1 MSSGTVGYTD
11 TRGNKD
17 YLSIIANQVGKRL
30 KESSDMASEE
40 RAYAAGMA
48 EAGGTSLEE
57 AGIGKGFFFG
67 RALGSRFGGDRIART
82 RGRMGMGGA
91 GTNPTSTP
99 AQRFRG
105 GFDYNV
111 TNQISNNSLA
121 DVQPISNALSVGLD
135 GVESGLLAVGRAV
148 GGLEAT
154 TADLSRTQ
162 ANLAKAIMFQ
172 GYLFQM
178 FMSQQKAQSGRAS
191 LAREERSIERG
202 SRGGGRIG
210 GSSFGGA
217 GGGRGMINVTP
228 GGGSGTGGGSTGGFG
243 GGGLFGGGGSSAS
256 KISILGT
263 NVQGIAKGVQVFRG
277 ASRKKGLYNSMTS
290 GGLSGGV
297 GSKVFNQMAAGDVVG
312 MIGGARGVY
321 GQAGIK
327 IADMNLRNLDSAD
340 NVATALAKMFGMSTE
355 QATNIGLQ
363 AGKYQKN
370 TAFKNSYDE
379 AAKKFGK
386 AFEAS
391 TETQKKIMMAS
402 LFADDGFNLEYMEA
416 LQNLDETEN
425 LVKSAKTPKK
435 SKILGPNGK
444 PIEITDQF
452 AIDSLKNRD
461 EVFEA
466 VARKYGDTAAEQF
479 MELGLFGASDK
490 MYLDLADQVKYSN
503 TAESL
508 MKHFP
513 NFKFDNLE
521 QAMVLAR
528 IGDMTDQGIPATK
541 QIDILSNKMG
551 VNVQELLMDKK
562 IGDAIIDNVT
572 GVGAAFAKTGSRGV
586 WRRVAKALPGV
597 GLVLGTI
604 FAVERASK
612 GDFLGAG
619 LEISSGLLGL
629 GGPATSGLGLAI
641 DGYLLGRDMG
651 VVPMR
656 KAGEISGFLPNSLLS
671 INGIPTATFNETGN
685 REKLSITHDE
695 PDPYKRREKMLALGG
710 DNLGSM
716 GAIGA
721 VLSIFGFGVSQLK
734 NVFEGA
740 GGLKKNIERRLN
752 PSYNNDMQNINSLS
766 QNSADPFQLSND
778 TALASS
784 TNITSTIN
792 NIYNN
797 GGGGG
802 GDASTRDET
811 LGGTFAMLDLQEYA
825 AKFGASRKS

>member
-30 KESSDMASEE
+30 KEASDMASEE
-40 RAYAAGMA
+40 RAFASEQA
-48 EAGGTSLEE
+48 ELGGTSLEE

-105 GFDYNV
+105 GFDYKV

-121 DVQPISNALSVGLD
+121 DVQPISNALSLGLD

-202 SRGGGRIG
+202 SRGGRIG

-228 GGGSGTGGGSTGGFG
+228 GGGSGTGGGSTGGS
-243 GGGLFGGGGSSAS
+243 GGGLFRGGNSALS
-256 KISILGT
+256 GT
-263 NVQGIAKGVQVFRG
+263 QIALSNIQGIQKGVQVFRG
-277 ASRKKGLYNSMTS
+277 ASRQKGLYNSMTS

-340 NVATALAKMFGMSTE
+340 NVAAALAKMFGMSTE
-355 QATNIGLQ
+355 QAATIGLQ

-370 TAFKNSYDE
+370 AAFRNSYDE

-386 AFEAS
+386 AFEVG
-391 TETQKKIMMAS
+391 TETQKKIMMSS
-402 LFADDGFNLEYMEA
+402 LFADDGFNLEYKEA
-416 LQNLDETEN
+416 LQNLEETESLMKN
-425 LVKSAKTPKK
+425 ARTPKK
-435 SKILGPNGK
+435 STILGPNGK

-466 VARKYGDTAAEQF
+466 VAKKYGDTAAEKF

-490 MYLDLADQVKYSN
+490 IYLDMADQIKYSN

-513 NFKFDNLE
+513 NFKYDNLE

-541 QIDILSNKMG
+541 QVDILSNKMG

-562 IGDAIIDNVT
+562 IGDAILDNTT
-572 GVGAAFAKTGSRGV
+572 GVGKAFAKTGSRGL
-586 WRRVAKALPGV
+586 WRRAAKLIPGV
-597 GLVLGTI
+597 GLALGTY
-604 FAVERASK
+604 FAIERAAK

-619 LEISSGLLGL
+619 LEITSGLLGL

-641 DGYLLGRDMG
+641 DGFLLGRDIG

-656 KAGEISGFLPNSLLS
+656 TGGTMSGFAPNSLLS
-671 INGIPTATFNETGN
+671 INGIPTASFNEPGN
-685 REKLSITHDE
+685 PESIQITRDRE
-695 PDPYKRREKMLALGG
+695 DPFGRKEQMLALGG

-721 VLSIFGFGVSQLK
+721 ALGIFGLGIKGIRSAIEGGNRLRERLQRQLDP
-734 NVFEGA
+734 E
-740 GGLKKNIERRLN
+740 
-752 PSYNNDMQNINSLS
+752 SYNNNRQNLNSLS

-784 TNITSTIN
+784 MNINSTIN

-797 GGGGG
+797 NGGG
-802 GDASTRDET
+802 GDSTTRDEI
-811 LGGTFAMLDLQEYA
+811 LGANFASLDLQEYY
-825 AKFGASRKS
+825 AKMGASRK